1 MDLVNKTGGFT
12 VPELARALKVS
23 PSSLYNHVAG
33 REQIVELLRERAMS
47 DVALPADDP
56 QRPWTDVVADIM
68 RSYRQSYARYPRL
81 IPLLTSHA
89 VNSDHALTMY
99 NVLAVAFD
107 RAGFD
112 PADTLRAITLIDSF
126 VLGSALDVAAP
137 DEPWQAGADVALMV
151 DINQGYTVG
160 AALAPALVRA
170 AASRTTPTRP
180 EPVRRAAAV
189 AVAAAARVLQ
199 RGPQQGGAGQACEV
213 VRDTCAR
220 VADGALCDA
229 WKKRRD
235 ETEVAFRFARPENT
249 EKNRADYERVV
260 RIVAESSCGQ

>member
-1 MDLVNKTGGFT
+1 MGRPSKPLLSTDRIAGAAMDLVNKSGGFT

-56 QRPWTDVVADIM
+56 HRPWTDVVADIM

-89 VNSDHALTMY
+89 VNSYHALTMY
-99 NVLAVAFD
+99 NVLAVALG

-112 PADTLRAITLIDSF
+112 PVDTLRAITVIDAF

-137 DEPWQAGADVALMV
+137 DEPWQPGADVSPEFA
-151 DINQGYTVG
+151 
-160 AALAPALVRA
+160 AALATG
-170 AASRTTPTRP
+170 SSKP
-180 EPVRRAAAV
+180 E
-189 AVAAAARVLQ
+189 
-199 RGPQQGGAGQACEV
+199 
-213 VRDTCAR
+213 
-220 VADGALCDA
+220 
-229 WKKRRD
+229 
-235 ETEVAFRFARPENT
+235 
-249 EKNRADYERVV
+249 RADDAFEFGIAVLLRGLTAVL
-260 RIVAESSCGQ
+260 SSE

>member
-1 MDLVNKTGGFT
+1 MGRPSKPLLSTDRIANAAMDLVNKTGGFT

-137 DEPWQAGADVALMV
+137 DEPWQAGADVAPEFA
-151 DINQGYTVG
+151 
-160 AALAPALVRA
+160 AALATGTTKPERA
-170 AASRTTPTRP
+170 DDAFEFGVSVLLRGL
-180 EPVRRAAAV
+180 AAV
-189 AVAAAARVLQ
+189 
-199 RGPQQGGAGQACEV
+199 PS
-213 VRDTCAR
+213 
-220 VADGALCDA
+220 
-229 WKKRRD
+229 
-235 ETEVAFRFARPENT
+235 
-249 EKNRADYERVV
+249 
-260 RIVAESSCGQ
+260 AE

>member
-1 MDLVNKTGGFT
+1 MGRPSKPLLSTDRIAGAAMDLVNKSGGFT

-56 QRPWTDVVADIM
+56 HRPWTDVVADIM

-89 VNSDHALTMY
+89 VNSYHALTMY
-99 NVLAVAFD
+99 NVLAVALG

-112 PADTLRAITLIDSF
+112 PADTLRAITLIDAF

-137 DEPWQAGADVALMV
+137 DEPWQPGADVSPEFA
-151 DINQGYTVG
+151 
-160 AALAPALVRA
+160 AALATG
-170 AASRTTPTRP
+170 SSKP
-180 EPVRRAAAV
+180 E
-189 AVAAAARVLQ
+189 
-199 RGPQQGGAGQACEV
+199 
-213 VRDTCAR
+213 
-220 VADGALCDA
+220 
-229 WKKRRD
+229 
-235 ETEVAFRFARPENT
+235 
-249 EKNRADYERVV
+249 RADDAFEFGIAVLLRGLTAVL
-260 RIVAESSCGQ
+260 SSE